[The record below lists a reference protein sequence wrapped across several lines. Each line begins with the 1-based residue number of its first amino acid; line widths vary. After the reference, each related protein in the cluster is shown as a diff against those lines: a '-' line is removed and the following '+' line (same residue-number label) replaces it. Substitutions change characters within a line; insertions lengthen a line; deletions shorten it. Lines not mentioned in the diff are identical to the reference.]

1 LKGKAR
7 KEANQTSSSDTSL
20 KPSTPTPRYTISVK
34 DFIAFA
40 DFLAPKPDVEVP
52 APVWKTIER
61 AISLR
66 RGHNDYHAQQQAA
79 LDGIEDGHAYF
90 LGVLEKV
97 RDVLKPRRQRVSTPM
112 HFQPTPSNDTTND
125 VEIRLDNMF
134 AALTVEEPSEGF
146 LNTPDIVTAAKN
158 DEATPIY
165 TIEPFRDPLELYLST
180 AAMLQDCSRIRN
192 AIRHAWQSYAQR
204 SVTLIAASITTD
216 VGIKMIQEL
225 EEQFMKDNPSESST
239 VHARESFFAVQCLL
253 QDGDP
258 SARLRPKDSINFT
271 FYELAE
277 TSLINTHSL
286 LEAFRRVLEVNSVPL
301 YKPGYYGVFDP
312 AKNRA
317 SMTGAEKFDEDQV
330 LLLESLSDIVFFH
343 YVNKGV
349 QLKATD
355 EFTKAVALLKSQG
368 SHTMA
373 LDFAAQIHLDIQQCL
388 RGRSAVGAADLQT
401 YVETC
406 KKSLVQNL
414 NFHTKLR
421 VDGWPRENDEPLKMT
436 LEVMERWLLGD
447 GYGKL
452 KAKNVSLPTTSY
464 AR

>member
-1 LKGKAR
+1 
-7 KEANQTSSSDTSL
+7 
-20 KPSTPTPRYTISVK
+20 
-34 DFIAFA
+34 
-40 DFLAPKPDVEVP
+40 
-52 APVWKTIER
+52 
-61 AISLR
+61 
-66 RGHNDYHAQQQAA
+66 
-79 LDGIEDGHAYF
+79 
-90 LGVLEKV
+90 
-97 RDVLKPRRQRVSTPM
+97 
-112 HFQPTPSNDTTND
+112 
-125 VEIRLDNMF
+125 
-134 AALTVEEPSEGF
+134 
-146 LNTPDIVTAAKN
+146 
-158 DEATPIY
+158 
-165 TIEPFRDPLELYLST
+165 
-180 AAMLQDCSRIRN
+180 
-192 AIRHAWQSYAQR
+192 
-204 SVTLIAASITTD
+204 
-216 VGIKMIQEL
+216 
-225 EEQFMKDNPSESST
+225 
-239 VHARESFFAVQCLL
+239 
-253 QDGDP
+253 
-258 SARLRPKDSINFT
+258 
-271 FYELAE
+271 
-277 TSLINTHSL
+277 
-286 LEAFRRVLEVNSVPL
+286 
-301 YKPGYYGVFDP
+301 
-312 AKNRA
+312 
-317 SMTGAEKFDEDQV
+317 MTGAEKFDEDQV

-368 SHTMA
+368 SQTMA